1 MFRHILV
8 STDGSRLARRA
19 FRPAARLARACGAHL
34 TAICVIVEGVPSAF
48 SGERLYWSP
57 ALARRYRQALRQQAG
72 AALAEVRKEASAAG
86 IACDALAPVARRPWR
101 AILAA
106 ARARRCD
113 LIVMASHGHGGLR
126 ALLGSETLRVLAHSR
141 IPVLVCR

>member
-8 STDGSRLARRA
+8 TTDGSRLARRA
-19 FRPAARLARACGAHL
+19 FRPAARLARACGARL
-34 TAICVIVEGVPSAF
+34 TAIFVIVKAVPTAF

-57 ALARRYRQALRQQAG
+57 ALARRYRQALRRQAA
-72 AALAEVRKEASAAG
+72 AALDEVRKQARAAG
-86 IACDALAPVARRPWR
+86 VACDALAPIARRPWQ

-106 ARARRCD
+106 ARARKCD

-126 ALLGSETLRVLAHSR
+126 GLLGSETLRVLTHAR